1 MSELALHLIRENK
14 QKRARGEDAG
24 FLDLGNC
31 DLTEVPQ
38 EIGELVWLETLS
50 FSSEWW
56 DENKR
61 NITNNTGRANKLRR
75 LIPSVSALTNIK
87 ILLGDSV
94 KPNPFSR
101 LTNLKKL
108 SLSGLSKLDD
118 LSPLAGLTNLQTL
131 RISGT
136 KVTDLTP
143 LSELTSLQSL
153 YVSGTQVSNLTP
165 LSGLTSLQTLDIS
178 RMPVTD
184 LTPLSELTSLQELNV
199 SGTKVTDLTPLSGL
213 ANLQTLDVSG
223 MQVSDLTPLSGL
235 TSLQSLYV
243 SGWWVTDL
251 TPLAGLASLQWLD
264 VSRAHVNDLSPLAGL
279 ASLQWLDLSR
289 ARVSDLTPLSGL
301 TSLRNL
307 CVSETRVTDLTPLS
321 RLANLRRLD
330 VSRTKVTDLVLLR
343 PLIEKGVPV
352 KWSAKA
358 WEGIGIYV
366 EACLLTNPPAEVV
379 KEGNEAILNYF
390 REKDRQGVDHLYEAK
405 MLIVG
410 EGGAGKTSLLRRLY
424 QTEKPLPKE
433 NETTKGIAIHRHEFP
448 LLNERR
454 FRLNVWDF
462 GGQEI
467 YKHTHQFFLTKRSLY
482 VLLDDTRK
490 DHKTV
495 HDEGFQYW
503 LEVVD
508 LLSDHSPMLIFQN
521 EKGGRSKPIDLA
533 GIKGKFDNVK
543 DLYGGNLEQPGAADG
558 LREAVEFF
566 VQRLPHIGEELP
578 AKWVTIRADIEE
590 RAEREPYIS
599 HTDYFQI
606 YGQHLEF
613 DRAKALHLSHYLHD
627 LGVFLHY
634 QDDPLLARTVIL
646 QNQWATEAV
655 FKMLDDETVKGQL
668 GRFTAADCARVW
680 KHSVYADMHPELLA
694 LMQKFELC
702 YRLPDSRSETWLAPQ
717 LLPPSKP
724 VELADWERP
733 GDLVLRYRYEFLP
746 KGMVSRLMVRLHR
759 FVSRPEMGWVTGV
772 LFERDGTEVLA
783 EVPPKGGEI
792 VLHARG
798 PERKEL
804 LSIIAADLD
813 ALNESFP
820 GLREKVGKWVPC
832 NCRRC
837 LALTQ
842 PEFFEQ
848 KRLLQ
853 RKKDG
858 KLNVECPASYEDVDV
873 LELLDGIKVDR
884 LPGWA
889 KEETLA
895 KASASQSEQSERTIK
910 IFLASSSELREDRDE
925 FDLYFRRQNDSLR
938 KRGVYLEIIRWE
950 YFLDAM
956 SETRLQDEYNKE
968 VQGCDVFVSLFFT
981 KPSKFTEEEFDTA
994 YRQFKEAG
1002 KPLIYTFFKNAD
1014 IKTGSANKQDLKSLW
1029 AFQETLS
1036 VLGHFHTGYDN
1047 IEHLKRQFKDQLEKL
1062 LEKGFSTGQL
1072 SGQMRYS
1079 AIEDN

>member
-1 MSELALHLIRENK
+1 M
-14 QKRARGEDAG
+14 
-24 FLDLGNC
+24 
-31 DLTEVPQ
+31 
-38 EIGELVWLETLS
+38 
-50 FSSEWW
+50 
-56 DENKR
+56 
-61 NITNNTGRANKLRR
+61 
-75 LIPSVSALTNIK
+75 
-87 ILLGDSV
+87 
-94 KPNPFSR
+94 
-101 LTNLKKL
+101 
-108 SLSGLSKLDD
+108 
-118 LSPLAGLTNLQTL
+118 
-131 RISGT
+131 T
-136 KVTDLTP
+136 KT
-143 LSELTSLQSL
+143 
-153 YVSGTQVSNLTP
+153 
-165 LSGLTSLQTLDIS
+165 
-178 RMPVTD
+178 
-184 LTPLSELTSLQELNV
+184 
-199 SGTKVTDLTPLSGL
+199 
-213 ANLQTLDVSG
+213 
-223 MQVSDLTPLSGL
+223 
-235 TSLQSLYV
+235 
-243 SGWWVTDL
+243 
-251 TPLAGLASLQWLD
+251 
-264 VSRAHVNDLSPLAGL
+264 
-279 ASLQWLDLSR
+279 
-289 ARVSDLTPLSGL
+289 
-301 TSLRNL
+301 
-307 CVSETRVTDLTPLS
+307 
-321 RLANLRRLD
+321 
-330 VSRTKVTDLVLLR
+330 
-343 PLIEKGVPV
+343 
-352 KWSAKA
+352 
-358 WEGIGIYV
+358 WEGDGIYV
-366 EACLLTNPPAEVV
+366 EACPLTNPPAEVV
-379 KEGNEAILNYF
+379 QQGNEAILNYF
-390 REKDRQGVDHLYEAK
+390 REKEVQGVDHLYEAK
-405 MLIVG
+405 MLLVG

-424 QTEKPLPKE
+424 QTEKPLPEE

-448 LLNERR
+448 LANGRR

-495 HDEGFQYW
+495 HDEGFKYW

-508 LLSDHSPMLIFQN
+508 LLSDHSPVLIFQN
-521 EKGGRSKPIDLA
+521 EKGGRSKTIDLA

-543 DLYGGNLEQPGAADG
+543 ELYRGNLEQPGAADA

-599 HTDYFQI
+599 HTDYFEI
-606 YGQHLEF
+606 YGRHLEA
-613 DRAKALHLSHYLHD
+613 DRAKALHLSRYLHD
-627 LGVFLHY
+627 LGVFLHF

-655 FKMLDDETVKGQL
+655 FKMLDDEAVKGQL
-668 GRFTAADCARVW
+668 GRFTAADCGRVW

-759 FVSRPEMGWVTGV
+759 FVPRPEMGWVTGV
-772 LFERDGTEVLA
+772 LFEREGTEVLA

-792 VLHARG
+792 VLRARG

-813 ALNESFP
+813 ALNESFH

-832 NCRRC
+832 NCKRC
-837 LALTQ
+837 GALAE

-858 KLNVECPASYEDVDV
+858 KLKVECPASYADVDV

-895 KASASQSEQSERTIK
+895 KASASQSEQSDRTIK

-938 KRGVYLEIIRWE
+938 KQGVYLEIIRWE

-968 VQGCDVFVSLFFT
+968 VRDCDVFVSLFFT
-981 KPSKFTEEEFDTA
+981 KAGKFTEEEFDTA
-994 YRQFKEAG
+994 HRQFKETEEA
-1002 KPLIYTFFKNAD
+1002 AD
-1014 IKTGSANKQDLKSLW
+1014 LHV
-1029 AFQETLS
+1029 FQECTSRPWLA
-1036 VLGHFHTGYDN
+1036 
-1047 IEHLKRQFKDQLEKL
+1047 
-1062 LEKGFSTGQL
+1062 STR
-1072 SGQMRYS
+1072 S
-1079 AIEDN
+1079 